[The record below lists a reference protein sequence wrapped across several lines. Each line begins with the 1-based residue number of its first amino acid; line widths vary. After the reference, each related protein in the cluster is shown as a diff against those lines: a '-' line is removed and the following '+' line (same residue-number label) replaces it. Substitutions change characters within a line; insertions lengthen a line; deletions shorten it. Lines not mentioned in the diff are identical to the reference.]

1 MRSKKSRSS
10 VFLRRFLFS
19 VFALILAILFVDMKI
34 RPVVKTVAQY
44 QGSKITSSAINK
56 SVKDA
61 ISKSDVDFENLVS
74 ISYNNSGDISS
85 VKTNIKEID
94 RLQSEISLSVN
105 SSMDEISDDC
115 IEIPLGTFSGISL
128 LNGRGPVFKFK
139 IKPVGFVSTQL
150 KSEFISAGINQT
162 LHKITLNVGT
172 SATAV
177 VPGANADF
185 DVNFTYVVAE
195 TVIVGK
201 IPESYTYVTGD
212 ERDSLTKANDYKS
225 NG

>member
-10 VFLRRFLFS
+10 VFLRKFLFS
-19 VFALILAILFVDMKI
+19 VFALISAILFVDMKI

>member
-10 VFLRRFLFS
+10 VFLRKFLFS
-19 VFALILAILFVDMKI
+19 VFALILAILFVDIKI

>member
-10 VFLRRFLFS
+10 VFLRKFLFS
-19 VFALILAILFVDMKI
+19 VFALISAILFVDMKI

-177 VPGANADF
+177 VPGVNADF

-212 ERDSLTKANDYKS
+212 ERDSLTKTNDYKY

>member
-177 VPGANADF
+177 VPGVNADF

-212 ERDSLTKANDYKS
+212 ERDSLTKTNDYKY

>member
-61 ISKSDVDFENLVS
+61 ISKSGVDFENLIS

-212 ERDSLTKANDYKS
+212 ERDSLTKANDYKF

>member
-1 MRSKKSRSS
+1 
-10 VFLRRFLFS
+10 LFS
-19 VFALILAILFVDMKI
+19 VFALILAILFVDIKI

>member
-10 VFLRRFLFS
+10 VFLRKFLFS
-19 VFALILAILFVDMKI
+19 VFALISAILFVDMKI

-212 ERDSLTKANDYKS
+212 ERDSLTKTNDYKY